1 MGRAQARVR
10 VDDYLSVP
18 RHGRPDLR
26 VVDGERTPEYAAAA
40 EPAALRSLRPDW
52 LPEDLELPT
61 EAPERGPVEA
71 ALERA
76 AAAEPRPAAPEPRRT
91 VVVTGRPEDDL
102 RFESY
107 GKKKRHRRSPTAAR
121 LAGRPDRVA
130 GWAVALG
137 VVMALMAGAT
147 AGSDPK
153 PAGEAATPQPPALA
167 R

>member
-1 MGRAQARVR
+1 MGRAHARVR

-26 VVDGERTPEYAAAA
+26 VVDDDRVPLYAAPA
-40 EPAALRSLRPDW
+40 EPARVRSLRPDW
-52 LPEDLELPT
+52 LPEDLELPV
-61 EAPERGPVEA
+61 EPPERGPVEA

-76 AAAEPRPAAPEPRRT
+76 VAAEPRRT
-91 VVVTGRPEDDL
+91 LVVTGRPEDHL
-102 RFESY
+102 RFESHS
-107 GKKKRHRRSPTAAR
+107 KKTRRRRSPTAAR

-137 VVMALMAGAT
+137 IVMALMAGAT
-147 AGSDPK
+147 AGTDPK
-153 PAGEAATPQPPALA
+153 PAGEAAAPQPPALG